1 MNEYYDLP
9 YTGAEVAADL
19 AKVHDKESL
28 VEDAPSDG
36 VSYAQSNGEWAE
48 SSVDQLG
55 TALDAI
61 KGDETGDDLVG
72 KLKEIVTSKLLI
84 KKALI
89 DADVENVGDVLSAYA
104 DMILALA
111 EQRWFVLDLTEFTN
125 RNVLFSYKKAF
136 VHIAYWRIVGKVHHS
151 YVFDGLTTLKSLR
164 HIYTDNTNAAGISFN
179 TCTSLEEVSDF
190 RAPNVTTTKEMFR
203 YCQVLKKATSIS
215 APKSTDA
222 GYMFSGCTALTDV
235 SGLELPNVTDAGYM
249 LQNCRALV
257 KCCLDL
263 SSVTYLYNIFY
274 SCSALRY
281 LLIKNVGRSS
291 MTSWNLSGA
300 TNWGVEDET
309 IPLSSGARQSL
320 IDTLITYSYDRATA
334 GMSACSITLSD
345 TTMALLTD
353 TEIAQITAK
362 GFTLS

>member
-1 MNEYYDLP
+1 
-9 YTGAEVAADL
+9 
-19 AKVHDKESL
+19 
-28 VEDAPSDG
+28 
-36 VSYAQSNGEWAE
+36 
-48 SSVDQLG
+48 
-55 TALDAI
+55 
-61 KGDETGDDLVG
+61 
-72 KLKEIVTSKLLI
+72 
-84 KKALI
+84 
-89 DADVENVGDVLSAYA
+89 
-104 DMILALA
+104 
-111 EQRWFVLDLTEFTN
+111 
-125 RNVLFSYKKAF
+125 
-136 VHIAYWRIVGKVHHS
+136 
-151 YVFDGLTTLKSLR
+151 
-164 HIYTDNTNAAGISFN
+164 
-179 TCTSLEEVSDF
+179 
-190 RAPNVTTTKEMFR
+190 
-203 YCQVLKKATSIS
+203 
-215 APKSTDA
+215 
-222 GYMFSGCTALTDV
+222 MFSGCTALTDV